1 MHCQEGCAGRRRGTG
16 HPGGAGAAPVTAVAA
31 PPAPTG
37 HPVDLLA
44 AAARLLPAVVG
55 CPPVLSCD
63 LHTAL
68 LAAADRGGDRYAAL
82 RLATCACDLFVAHLV
97 ATGQVPPDVRASH
110 ALRSWLRGRDPA
122 GVGRALVAAADHWRG
137 RP

>member
-1 MHCQEGCAGRRRGTG
+1 M
-16 HPGGAGAAPVTAVAA
+16 TAVAA

-44 AAARLLPAVVG
+44 AAARLLPTVVG

-68 LAAADRGGDRYAAL
+68 LAAADGGGDRYAAL
-82 RLATCACDLFVAHLV
+82 RLATRAFDLFVAYLV
-97 ATGQVPPDVRASH
+97 DTGQVPPDLRASH
-110 ALRSWLRGRDPA
+110 ALRTWLRGRDPA
-122 GVGRALVAAADHWRG
+122 GVGRALVAAAEYWRW